1 MKKHILALTAIAA
14 LATLGACNKT
24 EQAAN
29 VEAMTENV
37 ADKMEDTA
45 DNMTNETAS
54 DMMDNKADAVRSGG
68 ENKAAAIDSAASNGA
83 SNATLNAMAK

>member
-1 MKKHILALTAIAA
+1 MKKHILAMTAIAA

-37 ADKMEDTA
+37 ADK
-45 DNMTNETAS
+45 
-54 DMMDNKADAVRSGG
+54 MDNKADAVRSGG